1 MSSADV
7 ELRLRMETDA
17 RVMAEL
23 GGPRPRDAIQRA
35 HASSLLQVAAG
46 ECWPLKIVPDGAGE
60 AAGTVT
66 VWKRSDEPA
75 ETYEIGWMVL
85 TEFQGR
91 GLATQ
96 AVREVCDRAR
106 RERRFGALNA
116 YPGVTT
122 FRRTGS
128 ARRWDSLC
136 SARSRSIS
144 AAARFTAT
152 TGGSSSSNAMSGR
165 DDGTESS
172 QYPLQDSNLR
182 PARLEGGWPID

>member
-1 MSSADV
+1 MSGADV

-35 HASSLLQVAAG
+35 HASSLLLAAAG
-46 ECWPLKIVPDGAGE
+46 ECWPLKIVPDGAAE

-66 VWKRSDEPA
+66 VWKRSDEPT

-116 YPGVTT
+116 YPGVTNVPSNRICEKVGFT
-122 FRRTGS
+122 LLGEVEVDFGGRTLHCNHW
-128 ARRWDSLC
+128 RIEL
-136 SARSRSIS
+136 
-144 AAARFTAT
+144 F
-152 TGGSSSSNAMSGR
+152 
-165 DDGTESS
+165 
-172 QYPLQDSNLR
+172 
-182 PARLEGGWPID
+182 